1 LWIQFW
7 NQNPTQNWNQNP
19 NPEPEPKLTRTG
31 TGIHGDPREKI
42 EHLNT
47 CDVSTGTK
55 LR

>member
-1 LWIQFW
+1 VDPVLEPES
-7 NQNPTQNWNQNP
+7 NPELE
-19 NPEPEPKLTRTG
+19 PEPELTRTK

-42 EHLNT
+42 EHLHT

>member
-1 LWIQFW
+1 VDPVLEPES
-7 NQNPTQNWNQNP
+7 NPELEPEP
-19 NPEPEPKLTRTG
+19 NPEPEPELTRTK

-42 EHLNT
+42 EHLHT